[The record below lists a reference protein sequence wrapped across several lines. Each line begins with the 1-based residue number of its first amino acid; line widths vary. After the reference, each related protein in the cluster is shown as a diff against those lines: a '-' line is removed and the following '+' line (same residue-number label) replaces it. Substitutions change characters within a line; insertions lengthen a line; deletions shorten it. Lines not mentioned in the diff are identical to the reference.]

1 MGTGWDI
8 SPRQQLQY
16 IEKTIQT
23 IKPKGIKLNM
33 GRKPWRQRDLR
44 RWCDK
49 AQALQVVWLAAF
61 SEFTSFKEAI
71 RLLIIT
77 WNGNSKFK
85 KLIRTFAGDSPKSM
99 M

>member
-1 MGTGWDI
+1 MSFISNLNLVFTTSGLRSVRICPNTFGTGI
-8 SPRQQLQY
+8 CGFS
-16 IEKTIQT
+16 
-23 IKPKGIKLNM
+23 
-33 GRKPWRQRDLR
+33 DLR
-44 RWCDK
+44 RWCDT

-77 WNGNSKFK
+77 WNRNSKFK